1 MQKNRAFKENEEWPL
16 FNHQILQPGDSLEL
30 HVDFTPVEEAEYEA
44 KMIYQIDGSN
54 KIVYL
59 KGMGRQAIVQ
69 TTVSFLH
76 FNSTLIGNEYSDSF
90 TLVNACDMSLPMTCN
105 ILNGEKL
112 GFKIIEPVFTLE
124 PFSSKEIQISLISF
138 LIVFI
143 YK

>member
-1 MQKNRAFKENEEWPL
+1 
-16 FNHQILQPGDSLEL
+16 
-30 HVDFTPVEEAEYEA
+30 
-44 KMIYQIDGSN
+44 MIYQIDGSN